1 MGVIIRVKSY
11 YGIEYKHCPCESKEA
26 AIKLLKELGFQKYGK
41 VYTLRDKRLE
51 ASLLPAYTLK
61 DLV

>member
-11 YGIEYKHCPCESKEA
+11 GGLDYKYCPCESKEV
-26 AIKLLKELGFQKYGK
+26 AIKLLKELGFKKSGK
-41 VYTLRDKRLE
+41 VYDLSDKRLE
-51 ASLLPAYTLK
+51 ASLLPAYVLK